1 MAPCGGSQRPW
12 RGVSA
17 RDMCRQIRAV
27 LEGSEPEHAAGLS
40 RLAGNPEQVS
50 EAIVAGYGDAPYHNV
65 QHALYVTRQTR
76 AMMSGVPG
84 DVLDG
89 RHRIAAALAAAALDM
104 FHPGG
109 RGVDLEEVSARGVCN
124 IMRKFGADPPLHAAV
139 REIILNTDVSRAARL
154 LSAQGGARALGLPP
168 AARGG
173 VFPAGGGAALSPAEH
188 SPEGGAAAAANIAF
202 IEGHD
207 RGAEYPGHAAP
218 GRQACTARAANPVK
232 PCARRWGPACTT
244 WARRYRIG
252 TAATAPRAGGGPPA
266 GLHFEVPAQL
276 AERARHLS
284 AEDTRVSNPPST
296 MRGAGANR
304 WAPLCEEPQEHALEP
319 FSRAPTNDRRAAKD
333 SHTPCA
339 TAPLGESG
347 IMPPPGAPDF
357 ATPPP
362 LDPFP
367 AVPMLPDHIA
377 SPAANAK
384 PAAVAAPAATVPT
397 ENTDLP
403 GPHPNSRG
411 GPSARNAKE
420 GRPNSSAPMTAQ

>member
-154 LSAQGGARALGLPP
+154 LSAQGGCPLAAAGARQVAAASAIVACADVWHACDEAAVHALWASRLLREGGCSRP
-168 AARGG
+168 AAGRRCRRRSTRRRGAPPPRPTSRSSRG
-173 VFPAGGGAALSPAEH
+173 TCGRSSAGCGRRGLVRHDGA
-188 SPEGGAAAAANIAF
+188 
-202 IEGHD
+202 
-207 RGAEYPGHAAP
+207 RGAEARGEPGSVGEARP
-218 GRQACTARAANPVK
+218 RRGR
-232 PCARRWGPACTT
+232 
-244 WARRYRIG
+244 
-252 TAATAPRAGGGPPA
+252 PA
-266 GLHFEVPAQL
+266 GP
-276 AERARHLS
+276 
-284 AEDTRVSNPPST
+284 
-296 MRGAGANR
+296 
-304 WAPLCEEPQEHALEP
+304 
-319 FSRAPTNDRRAAKD
+319 
-333 SHTPCA
+333 
-339 TAPLGESG
+339 
-347 IMPPPGAPDF
+347 PPPGPRR
-357 ATPPP
+357 P
-362 LDPFP
+362 
-367 AVPMLPDHIA
+367 
-377 SPAANAK
+377 
-384 PAAVAAPAATVPT
+384 
-397 ENTDLP
+397 
-403 GPHPNSRG
+403 RG
-411 GPSARNAKE
+411 T
-420 GRPNSSAPMTAQ
+420 GRPDQ